1 MLQLDN
7 LMEIKEFG
15 PLLCIRSSKVEM
27 DSLDFLTLMDLPED
41 CQYFHS
47 DNYRLVSVLLTCIWT
62 NLLDESQSLLNC

>member
-7 LMEIKEFG
+7 LMEIKELG

-27 DSLDFLTLMDLPED
+27 DSLDFLMLMDLPED
-41 CQYFHS
+41 SQYFHS

-62 NLLDESQSLLNC
+62 NLLEESQSSLNC